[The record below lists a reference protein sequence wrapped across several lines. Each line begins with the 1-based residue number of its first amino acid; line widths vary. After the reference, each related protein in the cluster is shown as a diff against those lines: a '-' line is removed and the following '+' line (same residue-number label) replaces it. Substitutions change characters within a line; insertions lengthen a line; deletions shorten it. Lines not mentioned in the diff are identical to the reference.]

1 MNLKK
6 SLKILQELL
15 VRKIVT
21 NFQELDQSEGE
32 NFAQGVWKLKKKE
45 FPRNSQSIPAA
56 KTDINGRTV
65 TDPSSIK
72 QLYLDTFCHR
82 LRERP
87 KKEDNADLFELQQK
101 LLEKRLL
108 ITAYDKSPQWTET
121 DVFQVLSSLKNGKCK
136 DPLWMI
142 NEIFKPPVAGA
153 DLIKSI
159 TIMMNLIKDQSKIPD
174 IFRYKNISTIYKNKG
189 SRSSLENDRGIFIC
203 TVLDTILQKLTKR

>member
-1 MNLKK
+1 M
-6 SLKILQELL
+6 
-15 VRKIVT
+15 
-21 NFQELDQSEGE
+21 
-32 NFAQGVWKLKKKE
+32 
-45 FPRNSQSIPAA
+45 
-56 KTDINGRTV
+56 
-65 TDPSSIK
+65 
-72 QLYLDTFCHR
+72 
-82 LRERP
+82 
-87 KKEDNADLFELQQK
+87 
-101 LLEKRLL
+101 LEKRLL